1 MLTEDMEAHLS
12 MFMRVVEFLR
22 NSEDVFRENKEFM
35 EAYEEM
41 KEVVVKI
48 MDQLTEEDKDALL
61 ERYKE
66 EMEYLEREKKKK

>member
-22 NSEDVFRENKEFM
+22 NSEEVFRENKEFM

>member
-48 MDQLTEEDKDALL
+48 MDQLTEEDKNALL

-66 EMEYLEREKKKK
+66 EMEYLEREKKK